1 MGRHPGVTVIELM
14 ATLALIAV
22 LFLVVVP
29 SMSDLIHEQR
39 LVTAANRLLADINY
53 ARNQAVT
60 GPGITVVC
68 PSADGGS
75 CSGDS
80 RWDTGWIVFRDPEN
94 SGQPDDPEAVLRVT
108 EGLDRIRAY
117 SGGRNRVRFQVD
129 GSARGT
135 NLTIRLCDP
144 SGRDRHRAVIVSNPG
159 RVRVE
164 QRPGAAG
171 CPSV

>member
-1 MGRHPGVTVIELM
+1 MGRIPGLTLVEVVIV
-14 ATLALIAV
+14 LALIAA
-22 LFLVVVP
+22 LFLIALP
-29 SMSDLIHEQR
+29 GISGLIHEQR
-39 LVTAANRLLADINY
+39 MATAANRLLGDLNY

-68 PSADGGS
+68 PSTDGASCTGDNRWDGG
-75 CSGDS
+75 
-80 RWDTGWIVFRDPEN
+80 WIIFRDPEN
-94 SGQPDDPEAVLRVT
+94 TGAPASPEAVLRVSNG
-108 EGLDRIRAY
+108 EEDIHAH
-117 SGGRNRVRFQVD
+117 SGGRRKVRFRPD

-164 QRPGAAG
+164 IRPGAAG
-171 CPSV
+171 CPGT